1 MRVGVL
7 APEQSHCERARSFM
21 AKDDAQFLVS
31 EMIAEKISNK
41 LIRLFGADSP
51 FRRLRPTRTTNFVKL
66 PPAEIENCFFV
77 APASDKR
84 PKIASFRAGWDWARE
99 PWPADLTTP

>member
-7 APEQSHCERARSFM
+7 APEQSHFERAKSFM

-51 FRRLRPTRTTNFVKL
+51 FRRLRPTKTTNLVKL
-66 PPAEIENCFFV
+66 PPIEVQNCFFV
-77 APASDKR
+77 PPLSDKR
-84 PKIASFRAGWDWARE
+84 PKIGAFRAGWDWSKELPPQDMRTA
-99 PWPADLTTP
+99 